1 MHFFFFIF
9 LSLFLFHDPSAN
21 SRESLKHKHI
31 IRVIWEYPYMERIQR
46 MESEEEKILLP
57 LSLLVMM
64 NDYLLVVLMGRE
76 SRYADTYRY

>member
-1 MHFFFFIF
+1 
-9 LSLFLFHDPSAN
+9 
-21 SRESLKHKHI
+21 
-31 IRVIWEYPYMERIQR
+31 MERIQR